1 MAAQILSLTD
11 VSPADR
17 VGEFVSVNAYILQL
31 FAPLSF
37 LGTIYGVV
45 IQAIIDMTN
54 LSELLDITPD
64 VDDDANA
71 TKLEVK
77 QVAIGAKVEF
87 KNVTFRYP
95 SEESRGIENVSFV
108 CEPGKKTA
116 IVGHTGAGKTTISRL
131 LYRFYD
137 INMGEIKIDDQ
148 DTRKVTQNSLRNV
161 LGVVPQDCVLFNE
174 SIKYNIM
181 YGCQNATE
189 EMLIEAAKASQIY
202 DFIMGLEKQWDT
214 KVGERGLKLSGGEK
228 QRVAIARCLLRN
240 PPIVILDEA
249 TSALD
254 SITEK
259 SVQEALENLAQGRT
273 QIVIAHRLSTIQDSD
288 QIIVLEEGKVI
299 ECGTHNE
306 LIQKEGEYA
315 KSWEVQLEDGERN
328 KGFSDNK
335 NTNALVPGV
344 VSESV
349 KVKV

>member
-54 LSELLDITPD
+54 LSELLNITPD

-161 LGVVPQDCVLFNE
+161 LGVVPQDCVLFN
-174 SIKYNIM
+174 K
-181 YGCQNATE
+181 GCPVDGRNRKKCTAN
-189 EMLIEAAKASQIY
+189 LIISW
-202 DFIMGLEKQWDT
+202 F
-214 KVGERGLKLSGGEK
+214 SGGREPPQDK
-228 QRVAIARCLLRN
+228 LL
-240 PPIVILDEA
+240 
-249 TSALD
+249 
-254 SITEK
+254 
-259 SVQEALENLAQGRT
+259 
-273 QIVIAHRLSTIQDSD
+273 
-288 QIIVLEEGKVI
+288 
-299 ECGTHNE
+299 
-306 LIQKEGEYA
+306 
-315 KSWEVQLEDGERN
+315 
-328 KGFSDNK
+328 
-335 NTNALVPGV
+335 
-344 VSESV
+344 
-349 KVKV
+349 

>member
-1 MAAQILSLTD
+1 MKPEERAAQILSLTD

-116 IVGHTGAGKTTISRL
+116 IVGHTGAGKTTILKMLIIQSQMNVYL
-131 LYRFYD
+131 SAHMNLALCVY
-137 INMGEIKIDDQ
+137 Q
-148 DTRKVTQNSLRNV
+148 QLR
-161 LGVVPQDCVLFNE
+161 GVV
-174 SIKYNIM
+174 
-181 YGCQNATE
+181 
-189 EMLIEAAKASQIY
+189 LIIFIIY
-202 DFIMGLEKQWDT
+202 FHFKIPK
-214 KVGERGLKLSGGEK
+214 
-228 QRVAIARCLLRN
+228 I
-240 PPIVILDEA
+240 
-249 TSALD
+249 
-254 SITEK
+254 
-259 SVQEALENLAQGRT
+259 NL
-273 QIVIAHRLSTIQDSD
+273 IFLMI
-288 QIIVLEEGKVI
+288 
-299 ECGTHNE
+299 
-306 LIQKEGEYA
+306 
-315 KSWEVQLEDGERN
+315 
-328 KGFSDNK
+328 
-335 NTNALVPGV
+335 
-344 VSESV
+344 
-349 KVKV
+349 